1 MIRQAPRC
9 PICGG
14 TMTEGNTTFAVDLE
28 FGVVV
33 VRDVPARVCDLCGD
47 SSFSDSVAEVL
58 EHIVDE
64 ARGSRQEVAV
74 TRWSNAVA

>member
-1 MIRQAPRC
+1 
-9 PICGG
+9 
-14 TMTEGNTTFAVDLE
+14 MTEGTTTFAVDLE

-33 VRDVPARVCDLCGD
+33 VRDVPARVCNLCGD
-47 SSFSDSVAEVL
+47 WSFTDPVAEAL

-74 TRWSNAVA
+74 TRCTNAAA